1 MHELVRWS
9 GLDQLPPGSKVLD
22 VGCGI
27 GGSARILARDYGFDV
42 LGISISPL
50 QIERARALTPA
61 GLSCTFAVMDAMAL
75 ELPNATFAGVWSVE
89 ACPHMPDKQGYAD
102 ELLRVLAPS
111 GYLAVADWNR
121 RDPADGAMNRLERLV
136 MQQLLEQWAHPEF
149 ASIQSLQRHL
159 EGSRHAAGIRIDTAD
174 WSQATLPSWFD
185 SIAEGARRPAAI
197 LGLGPQALVAAL
209 REVPTIL
216 LMQWAFATGLMQF
229 GVFRSRQPAIKA
241 GNP

>member
-1 MHELVRWS
+1 
-9 GLDQLPPGSKVLD
+9 
-22 VGCGI
+22 
-27 GGSARILARDYGFDV
+27 
-42 LGISISPL
+42 
-50 QIERARALTPA
+50 
-61 GLSCTFAVMDAMAL
+61 
-75 ELPNATFAGVWSVE
+75 
-89 ACPHMPDKQGYAD
+89 
-102 ELLRVLAPS
+102 
-111 GYLAVADWNR
+111 
-121 RDPADGAMNRLERLV
+121 

-159 EGSRHAAGIRIDTAD
+159 EGSRHGAGIRIDTAD

-229 GVFRSRQPAIKA
+229 GVFRGRQPAIKA
-241 GNP
+241 GRDS